1 MSARSATTV
10 PHVSRP
16 NGDLRSWVAELWE
29 TFLVGCVIAD
39 TSALD
44 SCATCEAARPYVEQ
58 TLRIRA
64 LRRLTPPS

>member
-1 MSARSATTV
+1 MSVGSATAVSEV
-10 PHVSRP
+10 PRCRSH
-16 NGDLRSWVAELWE
+16 LRNWVAQLWE
-29 TFLVGCVIAD
+29 TLLIGCVIAD

-44 SCATCEAARPYVEQ
+44 ACATCESARPYVEE

>member
-1 MSARSATTV
+1 MSSATTV
-10 PHVSRP
+10 PDVSRRRS
-16 NGDLRSWVAELWE
+16 DLRRWVAQLWE
-29 TFLVGCVIAD
+29 TLLVGCVIAD

-44 SCATCEAARPYVEQ
+44 SCATCQSARPYVEE